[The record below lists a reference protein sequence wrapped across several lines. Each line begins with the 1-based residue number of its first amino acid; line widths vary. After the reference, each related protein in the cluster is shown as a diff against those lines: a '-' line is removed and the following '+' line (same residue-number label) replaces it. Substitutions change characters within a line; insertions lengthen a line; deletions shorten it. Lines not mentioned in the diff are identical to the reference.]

1 MIDVASPVEILKEA
15 ARLNLEDPL
24 REGSM
29 MRFPDYGQL
38 VMTGDM
44 HGHRRNF
51 QRLQKYCDLANYAP
65 RHVILHELIH
75 EEPATFT
82 SPDTS
87 YELLIEAA
95 KWKCEFPDQ
104 VHFLL
109 SNHELAQLTGSE
121 ISKNGRVVTNV
132 FEDCVHKAFA
142 SQGCAVVEAI
152 EDLIRSYPL
161 AGRTPNR
168 VFVSHSLPGPR
179 EIPKFDVSVFSR
191 LPQKEDLADGG
202 AAHSLVWGRY
212 QTENAINSLREML
225 DADFFIC
232 GHQPQE
238 MGYDV
243 LHNRM
248 IILASE
254 HNHGVFLTL
263 DLAKPV
269 TLDYLLKNI
278 RPFAAIA

>member
-1 MIDVASPVEILKEA
+1 
-15 ARLNLEDPL
+15 
-24 REGSM
+24 
-29 MRFPDYGQL
+29 
-38 VMTGDM
+38 
-44 HGHRRNF
+44 
-51 QRLQKYCDLANYAP
+51 
-65 RHVILHELIH
+65 
-75 EEPATFT
+75 
-82 SPDTS
+82 
-87 YELLIEAA
+87 
-95 KWKCEFPDQ
+95 
-104 VHFLL
+104 
-109 SNHELAQLTGSE
+109 
-121 ISKNGRVVTNV
+121 
-132 FEDCVHKAFA
+132 
-142 SQGCAVVEAI
+142 VEAI

>member
-1 MIDVASPVEILKEA
+1 MIEVASPVEILKEA
-15 ARLNLEDPL
+15 ARLNREDPL
-24 REGSM
+24 REGSLL
-29 MRFPDYGQL
+29 RFPDYGQL

-51 QRLQKYCDLANYAP
+51 QRLQKYCDLAHFAP
-65 RHVILHELIH
+65 RHVVLHELIH
-75 EEPATFT
+75 EEPANFT

-95 KWKCEFPDQ
+95 KWKVEFPDQ

-109 SNHELAQLTGSE
+109 SNHELAQLTGAE

-132 FEDCVHKAFA
+132 FEDSVHKAFGG
-142 SQGCAVVEAI
+142 QGCAVVEAI
-152 EDLIRSYPL
+152 EEMIRSYPL

-168 VFVSHSLPGPR
+168 VFISHSLPGPR
-179 EIPKFDVSVFSR
+179 ELPNFDPSVLTR
-191 LPQKEDLADGG
+191 LPRKEDLTDGG
-202 AAHSLVWGRY
+202 SGHMLVWGRY
-212 QTENAINSLREML
+212 QTENAINSLCNIL
-225 DADFFIC
+225 DADFFLC

-238 MGYDV
+238 TGYDV

-263 DLAKPV
+263 DLSKPV